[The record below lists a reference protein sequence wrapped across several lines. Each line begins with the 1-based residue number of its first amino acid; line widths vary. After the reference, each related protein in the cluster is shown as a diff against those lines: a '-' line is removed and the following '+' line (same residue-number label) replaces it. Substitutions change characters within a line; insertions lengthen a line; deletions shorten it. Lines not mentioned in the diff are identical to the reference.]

1 MSNQMHTQ
9 SINKFNT
16 FLEKHRIPKDDETT
30 VKTHTSMGG
39 IMGKFSIEDSEYTT
53 FLNLYKTAINAGAD
67 LYLVE
72 RNREVGP
79 LVIDIDFKTDKK
91 HPTRQY
97 KTRHIK
103 QLIKRYNDLVSEL
116 FVVDK
121 SELLSFVFEKDEPT
135 KETKNDGRVEYKDGF
150 HILYP
155 YVPLDVKKRYL
166 VYDII
171 KKGLEEDNC
180 FEDIPYINEIHELFD
195 SSIIINNGLLM
206 FGCHKPDRTPY
217 KLTRIFNHK
226 MMEEDVED
234 YTVDDIIEI
243 SSLRLYDDDDS
254 FEFNRK
260 SKEYEE
266 IMEKTYE
273 MYTNTKKHKVASKSV
288 SNEKARNDPAYASLT
303 QSTKAKT
310 PQHMENIEMAR
321 RLTAILSPKRA
332 VAYDDWIRVGW
343 ALHNIDKSLLDA
355 FIMFSKKCPRKYE
368 EGCCEKAW
376 LESKDHGYTI
386 ATLYWWA
393 KNDNLEE
400 YKNLMMERV
409 GELIGKAKSGT
420 HDDIANVIK
429 EIYRHVYKCVS
440 IKKKVWYEFQG
451 HRWILVE
458 DGYTL
463 SEKIS
468 DEVSKEFLRLQSLY
482 AAKSEEKGHVDAD
495 DMIKISR
502 RLMEVYI
509 KLKDVRFKENV
520 MKACAAKFYDKKFE
534 EKLDNNIY
542 LLGFEN
548 GVYDFEAKCFRD
560 GMPDDNLTFS
570 VGYDY
575 LEFNKNDK
583 IIKDVK
589 HYFETIQ
596 QNAAMRDY
604 VLKLLSTY
612 LVGSAKDQKFI
623 IWTGTGSNGKSLT
636 VELIRKTLG
645 DYFGTMEATVLTQKR
660 KSSSGPTPELAN
672 KRGKRFVVI
681 QEPEHNDTVYVGQ
694 MKQLTGCDTI
704 ETRAMYGDPFTYK
717 PQFKLILTCN
727 RMPQIPSTDG
737 GTWRRVR
744 VTEWAT
750 EFVDGIPKAKNQIQ
764 KDETLSE
771 KFEDWRQAFVW
782 LLINEIYPRYEKEGL
797 MEPPQVTAH
806 TLKYKKDNDVYLE
819 FLTDHTD
826 DCGPEVKENIDAIF
840 SMFKEWFKKSY
851 SISCPSKKDF
861 VNYLMNKNYKIDRNL
876 VFGLKIRLPG
886 GDDESDDDSDD
897 GEKKNE

>member
-1 MSNQMHTQ
+1 MHKQ
-9 SINKFNT
+9 SIKKFSD
-16 FLEKHRIPKDDETT
+16 FLEKHRIAKDDTTT

-39 IMGKFSIEDSEYTT
+39 IMGTYGIDDSMHST
-53 FLNLYKTAINAGAD
+53 FLNLYKNAINAGAD
-67 LYLVE
+67 LYMVE
-72 RNREVGP
+72 RNKEVGP
-79 LVIDIDFKTDKK
+79 LVIDIDFKTGKD

-97 KTRHIK
+97 KMKHIK
-103 QLIKRYNDLVSEL
+103 HLIKRYNDLISDL

-135 KETKNDGRVEYKDGF
+135 KETKKDGRVEYKDGF
-150 HILYP
+150 HVLYP
-155 YVPLDVKKRYL
+155 YVPLDVKQRYL

-171 KKGLEEDNC
+171 KKGIEETNC
-180 FEDIPYINEIHELFD
+180 FKDIPYINEISELFD
-195 SSIIINNGLLM
+195 SSIIINNGMLM
-206 FGCHKPDRTPY
+206 FGSHKTGRTPY
-217 KLTRIFNHK
+217 KLTKIFNHK
-226 MMEEDVED
+226 MMEEDTDE
-234 YTVDDIIEI
+234 YTVDDIIDI
-243 SSLRLYDDDDS
+243 SSLRLYDNDDA
-254 FEFNRK
+254 FEFNKK
-260 SKEYEE
+260 SAMYEDIGD
-266 IMEKTYE
+266 IMNKTFELYAGP
-273 MYTNTKKHKVASKSV
+273 KKHNSQHGTKDKI
-288 SNEKARNDPAYASLT
+288 RHDPLYASLT
-303 QSTKAKT
+303 ISTKPKT
-310 PQHMENIEMAR
+310 PQHVENMEMAR
-321 RLTAILSPKRA
+321 KLAAILSPKRA
-332 VAYDDWIRVGW
+332 IGYDDWIRVGW
-343 ALHNIDKSLLDA
+343 ALHNIDRSLLDA
-355 FIMFSKKCPRKYE
+355 YIAFSKKCPRKYQ
-368 EGCCEKAW
+368 EGCCEKIWMEA
-376 LESKDHGYTI
+376 KDHGYTI

-393 KNDNLEE
+393 KTDNFEA
-400 YKNLMMERV
+400 YQNLMAERV

-429 EIYRHVYKCVS
+429 EMYRHVYKCVS

-451 HRWILVE
+451 NRWALVE

-468 DEVSKEFLRLQSLY
+468 DEVSREFLRLQSLY
-482 AAKSEEKGHVDAD
+482 AAKSERDGHVDAD
-495 DMIKISR
+495 DMVKISR
-502 RLMEVYI
+502 KLMEVYI

-520 MKACAAKFYDKKFE
+520 MKACAAKFYDRKFE

-570 VGYDY
+570 TGYDY
-575 LEFNKNDK
+575 LEFDRNDK
-583 IIKDVK
+583 IVRDVK
-589 HYFETIQ
+589 RYFENVQ
-596 QNAAMRDY
+596 QNTAMRDY

-612 LVGSAKDQKFI
+612 LIGSAKDQKFI

-660 KSSSGPTPELAN
+660 KGSSGPTPELAN

-744 VTEWAT
+744 VTEWGT
-750 EFVDGIPKAKNQIQ
+750 EFVDGPPKAKNQIQ

-771 KFEDWRQAFVW
+771 KFENWRQAFVW

-819 FLTDHTD
+819 FLADHVD
-826 DCGPEVKENIDAIF
+826 DSDPESKENIDAVYC
-840 SMFKEWFKKSY
+840 MFKEWFKKSY

-861 VNYLMNKNYKIDRNL
+861 VNYLMNKNHKIDRNM

-886 GDDESDDDSDD
+886 GEESDDDEDER
-897 GEKKNE
+897 EKKSNKN